1 MFCNPDIERC
11 CYGGRMWLG
20 CCQDDE
26 GMAQMRNFL
35 VPQSTQIDLVA
46 GRPFFMVT
54 PRMLRESVLALHFT
68 Q

>member
-1 MFCNPDIERC
+1 
-11 CYGGRMWLG
+11 
-20 CCQDDE
+20 
-26 GMAQMRNFL
+26 MRNFL

-54 PRMLRESVLALHFT
+54 PLMWREWVLALHFA